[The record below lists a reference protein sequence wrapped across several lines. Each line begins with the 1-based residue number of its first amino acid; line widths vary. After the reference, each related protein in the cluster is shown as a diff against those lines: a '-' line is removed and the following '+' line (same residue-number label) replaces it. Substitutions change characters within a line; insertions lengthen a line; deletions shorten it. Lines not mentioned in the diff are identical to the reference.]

1 MDIRDSMKKFLTL
14 VAIVSLGLGSCERH
28 PVSQLPK
35 EAAGEPKE
43 ATVKSDESKS
53 TESTP
58 SPSGTPKTYFPRS
71 SQ

>member
-14 VAIVSLGLGSCERH
+14 IAIVSVGLGSCERH

-35 EAAGEPKE
+35 EEAGEAKKDT
-43 ATVKSDESKS
+43 AKSDESKS

-58 SPSGTPKTYFPRS
+58 SPVGTPKTYFPRS